1 MTDTG
6 INNFFQSQ
14 KNSQLSSEEIWWNWK
29 EQASLN
35 NGWLTFIEEKSEIG
49 NSRATIDSQLYKI
62 KKNEP
67 GYLKIDLEDLQNHS
81 LILLNSS
88 ISQENEA
95 VIRYLVCP
103 SLDFAPLPNNCPR
116 CIYFPQSEAKQS
128 KIKFNAKANEEFI
141 AIVLNSL
148 PSISWLLINKQS
160 PHPILSE
167 QKIYEL
173 GKYLNDLNQ
182 DDWQI
187 FYQSFEVK

>member
-1 MTDTG
+1 M
-6 INNFFQSQ
+6 
-14 KNSQLSSEEIWWNWK
+14 SSEKIWCNWR
-29 EQASLN
+29 EQANLN
-35 NGWLTFIEEKSEIG
+35 NGWLTFIEEKSETDNLKAII
-49 NSRATIDSQLYKI
+49 NLQSIQKI

-67 GYLKIDLEDLQNHS
+67 GYLKIDLEALQNHS

-103 SLDFAPLPNNCPR
+103 SLDFAPLANNCQR
-116 CIYFPQSEAKQS
+116 CIYFPQFEAKQS

-141 AIVLNSL
+141 AIVLDSL

-160 PHPILSE
+160 PHPILSN

-173 GKYLNDLNQ
+173 WQYLNDLNQ

-187 FYQSFEVK
+187 FYQSLEVK